1 MKNALQ
7 KPRIVVVG
15 SSNTDMVVKSAHI
28 PVAGETV
35 LGGEFVMAAGGKG
48 ANQAVAAARLG
59 ADVTFVARVGDD
71 LFGRTAI
78 ESFSREGIVADY
90 VTKDL
95 QKPSGVALILV
106 DKRGEN
112 IISVAPGANA
122 ELSPDDVR
130 KARPA
135 IERADVVVIQLEVP
149 LETVAEAARVGAESG
164 AAVILNPAPAQTLD
178 DRILRHVT
186 VLTPNETETEILTG
200 ITLRDP
206 ADHGKAA
213 AELRR
218 RGVQTVVITLGG
230 SGSYLY
236 TGERGMVIPTVK
248 IQPVDTTAAGD
259 AFNGALAVALGEG
272 QGLEQAVRF
281 ANLAGAFA
289 ATRLGAQPSLPRKAE
304 LSQPFGKA
312 R

>member
-1 MKNALQ
+1 MK

-15 SSNTDMVVKSAHI
+15 SSNTDMVVKSSRI
-28 PVAGETV
+28 PAPGETV

-59 ADVTFVARVGDD
+59 GDVCFVARVGDD

-78 ESFSREGIVADY
+78 ENFRQEGISVDY
-90 VTKDL
+90 VTKDPR
-95 QKPSGVALILV
+95 KPSGVALILV
-106 DKRGEN
+106 DEHGEN

-130 KARPA
+130 RARPA
-135 IERADVVVIQLEVP
+135 IEQADVVVIQLEVP

-164 AAVILNPAPAQTLD
+164 ARVILNPAPAQSLD
-178 DRILRHVT
+178 NRLLRHVT
-186 VLTPNETETEILTG
+186 VLTPNETETELLTSV
-200 ITLRDP
+200 TLRSP
-206 ADHGKAA
+206 AERVEAA
-213 AELRR
+213 QELRR

-230 SGSYLY
+230 SGSFLF
-236 TGERGMVIPTVK
+236 TGGIGVMVPTVK

-259 AFNGALAVALGEG
+259 AFNGALAVALAEG
-272 QGLEQAVRF
+272 QELERAVQF

-289 ATRLGAQPSLPRKAE
+289 ATRLGAQPSLPRRAE
-304 LSQPFGKA
+304 LRELEA
-312 R
+312 

>member
-1 MKNALQ
+1 MTMK

-15 SSNTDMVVKSAHI
+15 SSNTDMVVKSSRI
-28 PVAGETV
+28 PAPGETV

-59 ADVTFVARVGDD
+59 GDVCFVARVGDD

-78 ESFSREGIVADY
+78 ENFRQEGISVDY
-90 VTKDL
+90 VTKDPR
-95 QKPSGVALILV
+95 KPSGVALILV
-106 DKRGEN
+106 DEHGEN

-130 KARPA
+130 RARPA
-135 IERADVVVIQLEVP
+135 IEQADVVVIQLEVP

-164 AAVILNPAPAQTLD
+164 ARVILNPAPAQSLD
-178 DRILRHVT
+178 NRLLRHVT
-186 VLTPNETETEILTG
+186 VLTPNETETELLTSV
-200 ITLRDP
+200 TLRSP
-206 ADHGKAA
+206 AERVEAA
-213 AELRR
+213 QELRR

-230 SGSYLY
+230 SGSFLF
-236 TGERGMVIPTVK
+236 TGGIGVMVPTVK

-259 AFNGALAVALGEG
+259 AFNGALAVALAEG
-272 QGLEQAVRF
+272 QELERAVQF

-289 ATRLGAQPSLPRKAE
+289 ATRLGAQPSLPRRAE
-304 LSQPFGKA
+304 LRELEA
-312 R
+312 